1 MNILQLCDDCD
12 QITNFGE
19 VLEEFGHKVV
29 NKYKLSNISLIS
41 YDAFIITIDILE
53 KHEENKLFFQKIENQ
68 NKPIIYIYHA
78 NNKPDDIGMKF
89 LANKYNLKFQLS
101 DCSVLDT
108 PNWNYK
114 PEYYFNE
121 EEAYSMI
128 SKGEQ
133 GRCFVKNTKQ
143 FYIYK
148 KGNVIIMHDLL
159 IRHCGINGIEKS
171 RMPNMVKYI
180 LQTNEEESN
189 VSVDWLKNI
198 KIFEDE
204 ILNKKYAKN
213 VEQQNK
219 LKEEQNSLNDKIE
232 NNNYYKSLLYCSGD
246 KLVEV
251 VEEVLKEM
259 LDVKIDDR
267 DLKRQD
273 LYLKLDEKNI
283 LVEVKGVNHPFQ
295 RDNISQ
301 TKRHIKDYA
310 EANQIYGADVDELC
324 KGVLILNPY
333 SLHDLKDKIS
343 KDFYSKEVID
353 DAKYENICTLDTLT
367 LLNYFS
373 KWKNDPTSINLKE
386 IILKNTYNE
395 PDYEDIINL

>member
-12 QITNFGE
+12 QITNFSK
-19 VLEEFGHKVV
+19 VLKEFGHKVV

-53 KHEENKLFFQKIENQ
+53 KQEENKLFFQKIENQ
-68 NKPIIYIYHA
+68 NKPIIYIYHG
-78 NNKPDDIGMKF
+78 NNDPDDIGMKL

-114 PEYYFNE
+114 PEYYSNE

-128 SKGEQ
+128 SKSGQ
-133 GRCFVKNTKQ
+133 VNCFVKNTKQ

-159 IRHCGINGIEKS
+159 VRRYGFNEIDTT
-171 RMPNMVKYI
+171 RMANMVKYI

-189 VSVDWLKNI
+189 ESVDWLKNI
-198 KIFEDE
+198 KILDDE
-204 ILNKKYAKN
+204 VLNKKYVKN
-213 VEQQNK
+213 MEQQNK
-219 LKEEQNSLNDKIE
+219 LKEEQNNLNDKIA

-251 VEEVLKEM
+251 VEDVLKEM

-273 LYLKLDEKNI
+273 LYLKLDGKSI

-310 EANQIYGADVDELC
+310 EANKIYGADVDELC

-343 KDFYSKEVID
+343 KEFYSKEVID